1 MDRQK
6 LLVAGL
12 VCCSLAACNT
22 AKMSNTART
31 GREQLL
37 VSSSIDRALD
47 KVDFSNFRGQN
58 VFVDDKQLDSVDKG
72 YLLGS
77 VRHRMLN
84 ADATL
89 VDAKDKADVV
99 IEVRSGGVGT
109 DSSDMFVGMPG
120 LAVPGPLPIALPEV
134 RLVSRTSQTGVAK
147 IGLAAYEAKTGRP
160 LGVGGMAEAQSNDL
174 NWYVFGVGPW
184 ESGTLKQEIKEANQS
199 TGDFT
204 TVPSQVAFAEPSA
217 PGRISGLVQPA
228 SQESD
233 AGKKPPAEA
242 E

>member
-12 VCCSLAACNT
+12 LCCCLSACNT
-22 AKMSNTART
+22 TKMSNTART
-31 GREQLL
+31 GTEQLL

-47 KVDFSNFRGQN
+47 KVDFSNFRGQH
-58 VFVDDKQLDSVDKG
+58 VFIEDKQLDAVDKG

-77 VRHRMLN
+77 VRHRVLN

-99 IEVRSGGVGT
+99 LEVRSGGVGT
-109 DSSDMFVGMPG
+109 DSSDMFLGMPG
-120 LAVPGPLPIALPEV
+120 LSVPLLPISLPEI
-134 RLVSRTSQTGVAK
+134 RLVSRSTQTGIAK
-147 IGLAAYEAKTGRP
+147 IGLAAYEAKSGRP
-160 LGVGGMAEAQSNDL
+160 LGVGGVAEAQSNDR

-184 ESGTLKQEIKEANQS
+184 ESGTLKEEVKAANQS
-199 TGDFT
+199 PGDFT
-204 TVPSQVAFAEPSA
+204 TVPTTAVAFAEPSA
-217 PGRISGLVQPA
+217 PGRLSGLVQPA

-233 AGKKPPAEA
+233 AANKPPAQA